1 MTHRLQDQPSLS
13 FCIAHVINLVNGYF
27 VSGVTGSGSTG
38 GSGCTGG
45 KGVSGTL
52 EGGVSISGLLGP
64 GVVSRL
70 FGWML

>member
-1 MTHRLQDQPSLS
+1 VTREYITFLLFYNSCTVFP
-13 FCIAHVINLVNGYF
+13 GYF
-27 VSGVTGSGSTG
+27 VSGVAGSGSTG

-45 KGVSGTL
+45 NGVSGTL

-70 FGWML
+70 FGWIL